1 MKQQKGFTLIE
12 LIIVIIILG
21 ILAVT
26 AAPRFFNFATDARI
40 SSLKGVEGS
49 MNGAA
54 GIVYGKAVIAGINR
68 INQDGC
74 GADSDE
80 PCVVDDVE
88 LKFGYPT
95 ANAAG
100 IIAALQLSDDWAVVE
115 ADEDFLDGA
124 AEDTVVAVYLSSMTI
139 GSAWEFNATTP
150 GDSIGCFVAYQPAA
164 AAGGTPTVTVVDTDC

>member
-1 MKQQKGFTLIE
+1 MQQQKGFTLIE

-54 GIVYGKAVIAGINR
+54 SLIYGKAVIAGINN
-68 INQDGC
+68 IDQDEC
-74 GADSDE
+74 GPGPTPNA
-80 PCVVDDVE
+80 PCVVEGVE

-124 AEDTVVAVYLSSMTI
+124 AADSVVAVYLSDMTI
-139 GSAWEFNATTP
+139 GSAWNA
-150 GDSIGCFVAYQPAA
+150 SAGCFVKYEPAA
-164 AAGGTPTVTVVDTDC
+164 SAGATPTVTVVDSGC

>member
-1 MKQQKGFTLIE
+1 MQQQKGFTLIE

-54 GIVYGKAVIAGINR
+54 SLIYGKAVIAGINN
-68 INQDGC
+68 IDQDEC
-74 GADSDE
+74 GPDADLACE
-80 PCVVDDVE
+80 VEGVE

-115 ADEDFLDGA
+115 ADEDFLDGE

-139 GSAWEFNATTP
+139 GSAWDAAT
-150 GDSIGCFVAYQPAA
+150 GCFVKYEPAA
-164 AAGGTPTVTVVDTDC
+164 SAGATPTVTVVDTDC

>member
-1 MKQQKGFTLIE
+1 MQQQKGFTLIE

-54 GIVYGKAVIAGINR
+54 SLIYGKAVIAGINN
-68 INQDGC
+68 IYQDEC
-74 GADSDE
+74 GPDADEACD
-80 PCVVDDVE
+80 VDGVE

-115 ADEDFLDGA
+115 ADDSFLDGEA
-124 AEDTVVAVYLSSMTI
+124 VDTVVAVYLGNMTV
-139 GSAWEFNATTP
+139 GSTWDANA
-150 GDSIGCFVAYQPAA
+150 GCFVKYEPAT
-164 AAGGTPTVTVVDTDC
+164 AAGSAPIVTVVDTDC